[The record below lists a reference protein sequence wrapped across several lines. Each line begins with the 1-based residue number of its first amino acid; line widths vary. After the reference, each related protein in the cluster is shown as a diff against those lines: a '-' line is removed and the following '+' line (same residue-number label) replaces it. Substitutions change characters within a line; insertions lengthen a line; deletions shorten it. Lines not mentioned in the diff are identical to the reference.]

1 MSVKEFA
8 ESSTFLGVPNAEAA
22 HVYILPAPYE
32 QTVSYEGGTARGPEA
47 IMAAS
52 AQVELYDRAF
62 GCEPCAHYGLYT
74 LKPFETQ
81 AGSAKVFSH
90 DLADHISSLVKT
102 DRLLVGLGGEH
113 TITVGLMRGTARAL
127 DSPLTLVQIDAHCD
141 LRDAYEGNPYSH
153 ACIARRLIEDGAG
166 RVVQIGIRSM
176 CTEEADFINA
186 NRDRVSVF
194 YADDIH
200 ADPAGGWLQSLSD
213 QLAGQA
219 VYLSIDVD
227 GLDPGVIP
235 ATGTP
240 EPGGLTW
247 HQAVSVIATVCR
259 SAQVVGLDV
268 VELAPRQGM
277 HAADFAA
284 AKLTYHMINHVA
296 RSRGWLV

>member
-1 MSVKEFA
+1 VNESA
-8 ESSTFLGVPNAEAA
+8 ESSTFLGVPNAETARV
-22 HVYILPAPYE
+22 HILPAPYE
-32 QTVSYEGGTARGPEA
+32 QTVSYEGGTSMGPEA

-62 GCEPCAHYGLYT
+62 GCEPYAHYGLNT
-74 LKPFETQ
+74 LNPFETQ
-81 AGSAKVFSH
+81 ASSAMMFSH
-90 DLADHISSLVKT
+90 DLSDHVSRLVKT

-113 TITVGLMRGTARAL
+113 TVTVGLMRGTARAL
-127 DSPLTLVQIDAHCD
+127 EVPLTLVQIDAHCD
-141 LRDAYEGNPYSH
+141 LRDTYEDNPYSH
-153 ACIARRLIEDGAG
+153 ACIARRLLEDGAG
-166 RVVQIGIRSM
+166 RVVQVGIRSL
-176 CTEEADFINA
+176 CAEEADFINA

-213 QLAGQA
+213 QLTGQA
-219 VYLSIDVD
+219 VYLSIDLD

-268 VELAPRQGM
+268 MELAPRQGL

-296 RSRGWLV
+296 QSRGWLV